1 MNQTAVSILGVPNH
15 QSQEPV
21 SSFHQQ
27 TNSRVRLNYN
37 SGTGYSQYYLLLGR
51 SPRLP
56 IDVLLPSHNTQSQW
70 HSEFAKKWKD
80 QMSEEY
86 SIFKQPLDKRK
97 KKDIRR
103 HDQHIPS
110 LATLQPGGRVLVKKE
125 ERRKNCEITASAMAD
140 QAVTS
145 RIFLIM

>member
-1 MNQTAVSILGVPNH
+1 M
-15 QSQEPV
+15 

-27 TNSRVRLNYN
+27 TNSRVQLNYN
-37 SGTGYSQYYLLLGR
+37 SATGYSQYYLLLGR

-56 IDVLLPSHNTQSQW
+56 INILLPSHTIQSQW
-70 HSEFAKKWKD
+70 HSEFAKRWKD
-80 QMSEEY
+80 QMSE
-86 SIFKQPLDKRK
+86 QPLDKRK

>member
-1 MNQTAVSILGVPNH
+1 
-15 QSQEPV
+15 
-21 SSFHQQ
+21 
-27 TNSRVRLNYN
+27 
-37 SGTGYSQYYLLLGR
+37 
-51 SPRLP
+51 
-56 IDVLLPSHNTQSQW
+56 
-70 HSEFAKKWKD
+70 
-80 QMSEEY
+80 MSEEY

-103 HDQHIPS
+103 HDQHIQS